1 MRNKER
7 EERFEEKGKR
17 NEGKTLASNLDP
29 RTCFSA
35 GFTLIELMVVI
46 AILSLVV
53 LMVLPRL
60 PSTESGK
67 LRDSARTLA
76 STIRYLSDQAVTTKS
91 SYRMHLNLADST
103 ITVKKL
109 TDSGDEAATDDT
121 FLTKR
126 IIAEGITI
134 EDVTIP
140 RLGKVADGEVV
151 VAFGPS
157 GLSEF
162 MVVHLKDAGSGHYTI
177 TAYPNNGKVKVE
189 EGYREM
195 QT

>member
-17 NEGKTLASNLDP
+17 SEEKTLASNLDP

-46 AILSLVV
+46 AILSIVV
-53 LMVLPRL
+53 LVVLPRL

-67 LRDSARTLA
+67 LRSSARSLA
-76 STIRYLSDQAVTTKS
+76 SGIRFLSDQAVTTKS
-91 SYRMHLNLADST
+91 IYRMHLNLADST

-109 TDSGDEAATDDT
+109 TAAGEETTTDDQ
-121 FLTKR
+121 FLNKR
-126 IIAEGITI
+126 FIAEGITI

-140 RLGKVADGEVV
+140 RLGKVADGEVIV
-151 VAFGPS
+151 TFGPA

-162 MVVHLKDAGSGHYTI
+162 MIVHLKDSGSGHFTV

-189 EGYREM
+189 QGYQEEM
-195 QT
+195 